1 MAIDPGQERERL
13 MGVYAHMT
21 DGELQKLAEDM
32 ASLTGLASQVLND
45 EMARRE
51 LSPLQ
56 PGPSQPDPDGSQDE
70 PALRPIVTIRSFSDV
85 MQAWL
90 AKSSLE
96 SAGIECY
103 LIDDNMVRLDW
114 GISIVLGGVKL
125 QVKPEDAEAAL
136 AMLDQPVPE
145 EPVDDNVDQLV
156 PEHGDGNPE

>member
-1 MAIDPGQERERL
+1 MAIDPVRERQRL
-13 MGVYAHMT
+13 IDVYSHMT
-21 DGELQKLAEDM
+21 DGELQELAEDT
-32 ASLTGLASQVLND
+32 ASLTGLASKVLND

-56 PGPSQPDPDGSQDE
+56 PDPDGSQDE
-70 PALRPIVTIRSFSDV
+70 TALRPMVTIRSFPDV

-103 LIDDNMVRLDW
+103 LVDDNMVRLDW

-125 QVKPEDAEAAL
+125 RVKPEDAEEAL
-136 AMLDQPVPE
+136 VFLDQPVPE
-145 EPVDDNVDQLV
+145 ELGDDN
-156 PEHGDGNPE
+156 PE

>member
-1 MAIDPGQERERL
+1 MAIDPVQERQRL
-13 MGVYAHMT
+13 KDVYSHMT
-21 DGELQKLAEDM
+21 DGELQELAEDT

-56 PGPSQPDPDGSQDE
+56 PGPPQPDPDGSQDE
-70 PALRPIVTIRSFSDV
+70 TGLRPMVTIRSFPDV

-90 AKSSLE
+90 ARSSLE

-103 LIDDNMVRLDW
+103 LVDDNMVRLDW

-125 QVKPEDAEAAL
+125 RVKPEDAEVAL
-136 AMLDQPVPE
+136 VLLDQPVPE
-145 EPVDDNVDQLV
+145 ELGDDD
-156 PEHGDGNPE
+156 PE

>member
-1 MAIDPGQERERL
+1 MAIDPVQERQRL
-13 MGVYAHMT
+13 MDVYSHMT
-21 DGELQKLAEDM
+21 DGELQEFAEDT
-32 ASLTGLASQVLND
+32 ASLTGLANQVLND

-56 PGPSQPDPDGSQDE
+56 PDPDGSQDE
-70 PALRPIVTIRSFSDV
+70 TALRSIVTIRSFPDV

-103 LIDDNMVRLDW
+103 LLDDNMVRLDW

-125 QVKPEDAEAAL
+125 RVKSDDAEAAL
-136 AMLDQPVPE
+136 VILDEPVPE
-145 EPVDDNVDQLV
+145 ELGDDI
-156 PEHGDGNPE
+156 PE

>member
-1 MAIDPGQERERL
+1 MAIDPVQERQRL
-13 MGVYAHMT
+13 MEVYSHKT
-21 DGELQKLAEDM
+21 DGQLQELAEDT

-56 PGPSQPDPDGSQDE
+56 PDPDGLQDE
-70 PALRPIVTIRSFSDV
+70 TALRPMVTIRSFPDV

-103 LIDDNMVRLDW
+103 LVDDNMVRLDW

-125 QVKPEDAEAAL
+125 RVKPEDAEAAL
-136 AMLDQPVPE
+136 VFLDQPVLE
-145 EPVDDNVDQLV
+145 ELGDDN
-156 PEHGDGNPE
+156 PE

>member
-1 MAIDPGQERERL
+1 MVINPVQERQRL
-13 MGVYAHMT
+13 MDVYSHMT
-21 DGELQKLAEDM
+21 DGELQELAEDT

-56 PGPSQPDPDGSQDE
+56 PDPGGLQDE
-70 PALRPIVTIRSFSDV
+70 TALRPMVTIRSFPDV

-103 LIDDNMVRLDW
+103 LVDDNMVRLDW
-114 GISIVLGGVKL
+114 GISIILGGVKIR
-125 QVKPEDAEAAL
+125 VKSEDA
-136 AMLDQPVPE
+136 
-145 EPVDDNVDQLV
+145 
-156 PEHGDGNPE
+156 